1 MIRIIILILCS
12 IFSLR
17 AQVPNFDVRGNWV
30 GELKVGATLELIF
43 KVRGL
48 YNIEGS
54 LDVPLQGA
62 KDIPMLINETQQSV
76 KFQVQAINGFFD
88 GKKIDSITLEGNW
101 KQNGG
106 IYPLKLVKK
115 EGNFEP
121 PKRPQTPKGP
131 FPYSAEEIQAKG
143 PSGLLAG
150 TLTKPE
156 GKGLFPAI
164 VLITGSGSQDRDET
178 IFNHKP
184 FFVIAD
190 ALTKAGF
197 AVLRMDDRG
206 VGSSEGDP
214 SKATTKDL
222 SEDIYAGVRALHM
235 QSGIDTTRI
244 GLIGHSE
251 GGMIAQ
257 ILAATYPQDIAFIC
271 SMAGLGIS
279 GFEVLVWQTRKV
291 TSKTLPMVEVEKSVL
306 RQKTLLTMIKEST
319 DSIKLRAQLTDS
331 IGLWAVEQQR
341 MFVVN
346 SPEFKAQLN
355 QLQSPWL
362 KYFISYDP
370 EKYIRNVKCPVFA
383 INGSEDM
390 QVESERNLKSIESL
404 LQKHGNVK
412 FRVQEYKGMNHLF
425 QRCTTCDI
433 EEYAKIE
440 TTIEQVVIDDIIAW
454 LKEVTAKNSQRKR

>member
-1 MIRIIILILCS
+1 MIRLFMLLCCS
-12 IFSLR
+12 IVTLQ
-17 AQVPNFDVRGNWV
+17 AQVADFDVRGNWV

-43 KVRGL
+43 KVKGL

-62 KDIPMLINETQQSV
+62 KDIQILVNETQQSV
-76 KFQVQAINGFFD
+76 QFQVQAINGLFD

-106 IYPLKLVKK
+106 IYPMKLVKK
-115 EGNFEP
+115 VGIFESP
-121 PKRPQTPKGP
+121 NRPQTPKEP
-131 FPYSAEEIQAKG
+131 FPYISEDITIKSAAG
-143 PSGLLAG
+143 NLAG
-150 TLTKPE
+150 TLTKPIV
-156 GKGLFPAI
+156 KGSFPAI
-164 VLITGSGSQDRDET
+164 VLISGSGSQDRDES

-184 FFVIAD
+184 FFVLAD
-190 ALTKAGF
+190 ALTRAGF

-206 VGSSEGDP
+206 VGLSEGDP

-235 QSGIDTTRI
+235 QSGIDTTKI

-291 TSKTLPMVEVEKSVL
+291 TSKTLTMVEVERSVL

-319 DSIKLRAQLTDS
+319 DSIKLREQLTDS
-331 IGLWAVEQQR
+331 LGLWAVQQQR

-370 EKYIRNVKCPVFA
+370 EKYVRDVKCSVFA

-390 QVESERNLKSIESL
+390 QVESERNLKSIETL
-404 LQKHGNVK
+404 LKKHGNAH
-412 FRVQEYKGMNHLF
+412 FRIKEYKGMNHLF
-425 QRCTTCDI
+425 QQCTTCDI

-440 TTIEQVVIDDIIAW
+440 TTIEQVVIDDIVAW
-454 LKEVTAKNSQRKR
+454 LKEVTAKNVQRKR

>member
-1 MIRIIILILCS
+1 MQ
-12 IFSLR
+12 
-17 AQVPNFDVRGNWV
+17 AQVANFDVRGNWI
-30 GELKVGATLELIF
+30 GELNVGANIEMIF
-43 KVRGL
+43 KVTGINDL
-48 YNIEGS
+48 SCS

-62 KDIPMLINETQQSV
+62 MDIPAHVEETVQSV
-76 KFQVQAINGFFD
+76 RFHVKAINGLFD

-106 IYPLKLVKK
+106 IYPMKFVKRQ
-115 EGNFEP
+115 GAIEP

-131 FPYSAEEIQAKG
+131 FPYSSEEITVKSSIG
-143 PSGLLAG
+143 TLAG
-150 TLTKPE
+150 TITKPN
-156 GKGLFPAI
+156 GKGPFPAI

-184 FFVIAD
+184 FFVLAD

-206 VGSSEGDP
+206 VGLSEGDP
-214 SKATTKDL
+214 AKATTRDL
-222 SEDIYAGVRALHM
+222 AEDIYAGVRALHG
-235 QSGIDTTRI
+235 QSGIDTNRI

-279 GFEVLVWQTRKV
+279 GFDVLVWQTRKV
-291 TSKTLPMVEVEKSVL
+291 TSKTMPMSEVENSVV
-306 RQKTLLTMIKEST
+306 RQRTLLTMIQEST
-319 DSIKLRAQLTDS
+319 DSLKLRAQLTDS
-331 IGLWAVEQQR
+331 LGSWAVQQQR

-346 SPEFKAQLN
+346 SPEFRAQLN

-362 KYFISYDP
+362 KYFITYDP
-370 EKYIRNVKCPVFA
+370 EIFLRNVKCPVFA

-390 QVESERNLKSIESL
+390 QVESDRNLKSIESL
-404 LQKHGNVK
+404 LEKHGNK
-412 FRVQEYKGMNHLF
+412 HYRIKEYSGMNHLF

-440 TTIEQVVIDDIIAW
+440 TTIEQEVIDDIIAW
-454 LKEVTAKNSQRKR
+454 LKEVTGKNAQRKR